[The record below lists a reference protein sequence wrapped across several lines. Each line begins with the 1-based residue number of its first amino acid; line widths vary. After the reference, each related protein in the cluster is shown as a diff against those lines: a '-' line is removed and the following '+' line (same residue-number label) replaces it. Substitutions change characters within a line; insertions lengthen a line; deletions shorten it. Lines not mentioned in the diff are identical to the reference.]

1 MEPRYAELA
10 RSLISSIAAGTYAV
24 GTNLPSENEL
34 AESFEVSRGT
44 VRMALDRLLG
54 LGLISRRKRA
64 GTRVEA
70 RHPPV
75 ANYQHTISSVEE
87 LIQYTADTKRIIH
100 DIRSLVVDLKLSALT
115 GCPPGSEWIEVRA
128 TREVELAGYPIACW
142 SVYVAKSD
150 GLLIRSSLKKD
161 QRLICDLIHEATGR
175 IVSEVRQTVRAIGV
189 PDEMAPTLGVPPN
202 AHALQ
207 FVRQYL
213 DQSSELF
220 QVSVSV
226 HPADRSAYS
235 TVLRRQVAG
244 DA

>member
-1 MEPRYAELA
+1 MEPRYAELT

-34 AESFEVSRGT
+34 AEAFEVSRGT

-75 ANYQHTISSVEE
+75 AQYQHTISSVEE
-87 LIQYTADTKRIIH
+87 LIQYTADTKRVIQRLRFI
-100 DIRSLVVDLKLSALT
+100 VADLKLSALT
-115 GCPPGSEWIEVRA
+115 GCAPGSEWMEVQA
-128 TREVELAGYPIACW
+128 TREVGAGGYPIASW

-150 GLLIRSSLKKD
+150 AELIRTRLKND

-189 PDEMAPTLGVPPN
+189 PEDMAAVLGVPVD

-207 FVRQYL
+207 FVRQYV
-213 DQSSELF
+213 DQANELF

-235 TVLRRQVAG
+235 TVLRRQVAN